1 MNIDE
6 EKRTN
11 LEKTLGA
18 IGLKDKEAK
27 VYFACLQ
34 LGEDTAFNIA
44 TRAQIKRPT
53 CYFILDNL
61 IQKGFISIKKT
72 PRVTYYS
79 AISPQTLLLKV
90 EKQKDLLEKALPE
103 LAKVW
108 DEQPHKPMIQVFE
121 GIDGISQVYEQ
132 AADSIRKYEEFLY
145 FGSTKHF
152 LLNDDYKDLLDLYLT
167 EMKNKRYKAREI
179 LVYDEVKDSDY
190 LKRIKANANPNH
202 QIRFFP
208 KGTNFF
214 ANDNMIYGH
223 KLAIFS
229 LEKEVFAIVIESE
242 NIAASY
248 RNLFNALWQTGK
260 EK

>member
-1 MNIDE
+1 MDIKE
-6 EKRTN
+6 FQETPKIEKV
-11 LEKTLGA
+11 LEA

-27 VYFACLQ
+27 VYFACLK
-34 LGEDTAFNIA
+34 LGQDTAFNIA
-44 TRAQIKRPT
+44 IKARIKRST

-61 IQKGFISIKKT
+61 IERGFVSQKRT

-90 EKQKDLLEKALPE
+90 EKQKDQLEKALPE

-108 DEQPHKPMIQVFE
+108 DEQPHKPMIQIFE
-121 GIDGISQVYEQ
+121 GIDGIRQVYEQ
-132 AADSIRKYEEFLY
+132 AGDSIRKYEEFLY

-152 LLNDDYKDLLDLYLT
+152 LDNPDYMHLLDVYLF

-179 LVYDEVKDSDY
+179 LVHEDIKDSNY
-190 LKRIKANANPNH
+190 LKQIKANANPNH

-208 KGTNFF
+208 KGTKFF
-214 ANDNMIYGH
+214 ENDNMIYGN

-229 LEKEVFAIVIESE
+229 LKKEVYVIVIESE
-242 NIAASY
+242 NIAESY
-248 RNLFNALWQTGK
+248 RNMFNALWQMAK
-260 EK
+260 